1 MTASSATRKKP
12 DPVDLFFED
21 LGRRQHEPLLQRA
34 SGTVRFDISDGEA
47 VEHWQVA
54 IRSGDVR
61 VSRKDGKADA
71 TIRAERP
78 LFAKMVTGRANALA
92 AVLRGAA
99 TCEGDLGLVM
109 LFQRL
114 FPGPPSASGAKP

>member
-1 MTASSATRKKP
+1 MTSSNATRKKP
-12 DPVDLFFED
+12 DPIELFFED
-21 LGRRQHEPLLQRA
+21 LARRQHEPLLQRA
-34 SGTVRFDISDGEA
+34 SGTVRFDISNGEA
-47 VEHWQVA
+47 VEHWQVS
-54 IRSGDVR
+54 IRAGDIR

-71 TIRAERP
+71 TIQAERP

-99 TCEGDLGLVM
+99 TCEGDLGLVI

-114 FPGPPSASGAKP
+114 FPAPPSAAGVKP